1 MSQSTMSEQFRIL
14 KQYIEQKDY
23 DNFNGFLDNN
33 DISKK
38 TLNSLLCLTLQI
50 YRSNF
55 QMTDYIELLIAK
67 GAEQN
72 SMFHNILSTP
82 GPKFDEKDNVSILMY
97 ACIYSDIRLI
107 DLIATEK
114 NINLKDKNGKN
125 ALFYVLCAKGDN
137 PDVIGALLYHN
148 IDVDCIGKIDIGE
161 KTFESHTALSLA
173 ATKNIINTFKVLID
187 KGANPNF
194 KIVQTGDTILH
205 IAVKKGNIEMVK
217 ILLDTNKIKF
227 EEKNKENKTAL
238 ELALELNDENI
249 YNLIKEKI
257 EEGNRQGEIVAKEL
271 LIEDKKN
278 IIKKQNEIKNTNY
291 LNDVNKINQNKNEK
305 NNNSSNKKIANIMD
319 LRDKLNNKRQI
330 NRIKIINN
338 YFNNYTNKGANL
350 EIKLS
355 LSDNKI
361 NSNEYFNSENNKE
374 NMPVLKID
382 LLSKEFNEYKEYL
395 NSKKK
400 EENEKRRILEEENE
414 YIKKKLETISEKNK
428 YIANKLNESEFQKKE
443 LETKYQLEII
453 ELKKKIAFLEKEHEN
468 DKLVI
473 TELKKHI
480 NMSWKEISKN
490 IENENKINNNS
501 NKNSEYINYLNKK
514 FINYDY
520 NFDFS
525 QDKDKNNYVINCL
538 SKDISEFEKFV
549 SAHIKS
555 SSNIHQELLNNVEK
569 VVNECIPDYG
579 VHLYGSHA
587 TNLCLPWS
595 DLDIVLIPKVT
606 DSNNIFE
613 ENNHLLLSKLYEN
626 LKNQKWVKEINYISN
641 ANIPII
647 KIYTI
652 EQYNNIPI
660 DISIQ
665 EEKHFGLK
673 CVELVKQFM
682 NQYES
687 LKPLVLAIK
696 NILKRANLNDP
707 YKGGISSYGL
717 ILMIIYFLNEQS
729 FAGNNISLG
738 ENNDNLG
745 RLLVDFL
752 RFYSFEFEYGKNI
765 IYIKNTSNDLDD
777 LKFQNH
783 SFNSRLIIIDPLNPN
798 NNVAKSC
805 FQNLGIRMAFIISL
819 KSLCE
824 DCECGCHFSDET
836 KEYNNLYIEHCFL
849 KRIFNAVKRYSFN

>member
-148 IDVDCIGKIDIGE
+148 IDVDCIGKIDIGD

-395 NSKKK
+395 NSKKI

-473 TELKKHI
+473 TELKKQI

-490 IENENKINNNS
+490 IENYNYDEIQKENDELKENIKFLLKQIKKYQKNGMTIEDMNANREEKMQKLENEVKELKQELNICRNKIIILNKSNNELQKEN
-501 NKNSEYINYLNKK
+501 NELKIYINDNM
-514 FINYDY
+514 
-520 NFDFS
+520 
-525 QDKDKNNYVINCL
+525 
-538 SKDISEFEKFV
+538 
-549 SAHIKS
+549 
-555 SSNIHQELLNNVEK
+555 
-569 VVNECIPDYG
+569 
-579 VHLYGSHA
+579 
-587 TNLCLPWS
+587 
-595 DLDIVLIPKVT
+595 
-606 DSNNIFE
+606 E
-613 ENNHLLLSKLYEN
+613 ENNNNNIKENENIYEDNYMNDPNYLSENNINENNLNLIYKKNINKNEDENEINSNSKLSEELLYDINKQIFHDKNKKNSN
-626 LKNQKWVKEINYISN
+626 LSYLSEGKLYCRKNIKNLSFNNDTRKQYNYKQKNQSN
-641 ANIPII
+641 
-647 KIYTI
+647 KTFTY
-652 EQYNNIPI
+652 
-660 DISIQ
+660 S
-665 EEKHFGLK
+665 
-673 CVELVKQFM
+673 
-682 NQYES
+682 
-687 LKPLVLAIK
+687 K
-696 NILKRANLNDP
+696 N
-707 YKGGISSYGL
+707 
-717 ILMIIYFLNEQS
+717 
-729 FAGNNISLG
+729 
-738 ENNDNLG
+738 
-745 RLLVDFL
+745 
-752 RFYSFEFEYGKNI
+752 
-765 IYIKNTSNDLDD
+765 
-777 LKFQNH
+777 
-783 SFNSRLIIIDPLNPN
+783 
-798 NNVAKSC
+798 
-805 FQNLGIRMAFIISL
+805 
-819 KSLCE
+819 
-824 DCECGCHFSDET
+824 
-836 KEYNNLYIEHCFL
+836 FL
-849 KRIFNAVKRYSFN
+849 KK